1 MSLFVLLNIL
11 LVSNHA
17 PAINYKQIPL
27 HLCVSSKHTHTKKKN
42 PYKTTTNR
50 KAIHNQQHFSR
61 AGLQSF
67 QSRQA
72 ADFLKI

>member
-17 PAINYKQIPL
+17 PATNYKQISL

-42 PYKTTTNR
+42 PYKTTTEKPSITNSIFPELDYKVS
-50 KAIHNQQHFSR
+50 KADKQQIS
-61 AGLQSF
+61 
-67 QSRQA
+67 
-72 ADFLKI
+72 